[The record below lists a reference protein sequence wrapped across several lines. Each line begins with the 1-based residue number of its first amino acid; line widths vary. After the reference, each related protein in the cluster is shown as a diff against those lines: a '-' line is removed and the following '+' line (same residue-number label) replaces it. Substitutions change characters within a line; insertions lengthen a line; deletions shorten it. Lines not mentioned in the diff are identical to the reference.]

1 MAKTTCRNGKAE
13 KAQRLMAV
21 LKDKPT
27 LLIVMQDFPDPD
39 AIAAAAALREL
50 ARSLGEVTTTL
61 ACGGFVSRAEN
72 RALLKYLGLN
82 VQSMTNTPPANYDCI
97 ALVDTQPGA
106 GNNALDTTVVP
117 HIVVD
122 HHPIRPLTRKAPF
135 FDVRKRYGATS
146 SIFQEY
152 MQCAGVPIPVP
163 LATALLY
170 GIRSDTADFGREAT
184 QADINAFLALYPS
197 SNKRM
202 LGRIAMAR
210 VPRAYFRTIAAALTH
225 AQSAGDCV
233 FTNLGSV
240 DNPDIVSEVA
250 DLLLRDEETSWA
262 LAIGL
267 HRDELLVSVRS
278 SDVSADAGKLM
289 HHLVGKLGSGGGHTA
304 MAGGQIPVRENDMAQ
319 VAKLADAVIR
329 RFLNK
334 LGAKRS
340 DLHLLLEGREPVA
353 ADIP

>member
-1 MAKTTCRNGKAE
+1 MAKCKSGKAD
-13 KAQRLMAV
+13 KAQRLMEV
-21 LKDKPT
+21 LKDKRT

-50 ARSLGEVTTTL
+50 ARSQGGVTTTL

-82 VQSMTNTPPANYDCI
+82 VQTMTNTAVANYDCI

-106 GNNALDTTVVP
+106 GNNVHNPELVP
-117 HIVVD
+117 DIVVD

-146 SIFQEY
+146 SIFHEY

-184 QADINAFLALYPS
+184 QADINAFLSLYPS

-210 VPRAYFRTIAAALTH
+210 VPRAYFRTIAAALTR

-233 FTNLGSV
+233 FTNLGTI

-250 DLLLRDEETSWA
+250 DLLLRDEETNWA
-262 LAIGL
+262 LALGM
-267 HRDELLVSVRS
+267 HRDELLISVRS

-289 HHLVGKLGSGGGHTA
+289 HHLVGKLGSGGGHMA
-304 MAGGQIPVRENDMAQ
+304 MAGGQIKVEAGDAAL
-319 VAKLADAVIR
+319 VEKLANTVIR
-329 RFLNK
+329 RFLTK
-334 LGAKRS
+334 LGAKRT
-340 DLHLLLEGREPVA
+340 DLHMLLAER
-353 ADIP
+353 